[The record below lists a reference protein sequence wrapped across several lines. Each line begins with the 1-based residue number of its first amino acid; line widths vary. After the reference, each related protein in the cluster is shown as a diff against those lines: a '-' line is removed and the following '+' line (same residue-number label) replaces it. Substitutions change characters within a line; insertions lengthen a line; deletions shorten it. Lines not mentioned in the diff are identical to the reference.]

1 MFMVSCFDPGRAG
14 AHRRV
19 GFRTRG
25 RLRQS
30 VGTCNA
36 EIDMSGK
43 NAAKKTLH
51 CSQIVLACAHKSAQ
65 LARSKPAILNNTE

>member
-43 NAAKKTLH
+43 KCGKKDFALQPNRASLR
-51 CSQIVLACAHKSAQ
+51 SQIRPTCPKQAGDFEQH
-65 LARSKPAILNNTE
+65 